1 MIATTAT
8 DREMTT
14 SPPPIPDADA
24 AWRAVEARDPASDGR
39 FVVAVVT
46 TGIYCRP
53 TCPARRPLRRNV
65 RFFADADAA
74 EAEGFRACKRCR
86 PREEAP
92 DPARRLAEEAREYL
106 EAHLDETVTLAELGE
121 EVGASPYH
129 LQRTFKRVFGQSPQ
143 AYVNAR
149 RLERVRR
156 TLREEKDVTTAVY
169 EAGFGSASRLYAQSD
184 ERLGMTPGSWRR
196 GGQGI
201 EVRFA
206 TAPSPAGRVLV
217 AATERGVCSV
227 MLGDD
232 ERELEAELRREL
244 PEADLDRGGPEM
256 RSWVDEVVRRAAG
269 DAPGRELPLDAPG
282 TDFQRRVW
290 AALTEIPRG
299 ETRTYGEVAARLGRP
314 TAARAVARACATNP
328 VAVVVPC
335 HRVVPAAGGVGGYR
349 WGTERKRRLLAGE
362 KASR

>member
-1 MIATTAT
+1 MIATTAG
-8 DREMTT
+8 DRELTT
-14 SPPPIPDADA
+14 SPPPMPDADA

-53 TCPARRPLRRNV
+53 TCPARRPLRKNV
-65 RFFADADAA
+65 RFFAEAAAA
-74 EAEGFRACKRCR
+74 EGAGFRACKRCR
-86 PREEAP
+86 PHEEAP
-92 DPARRLAEEAREYL
+92 DPARRLAEEARRYL
-106 EAHLDETVTLAELGE
+106 EDHLDETVTLGRLGE

-149 RLERVRR
+149 RLDRVRR
-156 TLREEKDVTTAVY
+156 TLRQERDVTTAVY

-184 ERLGMTPGSWRR
+184 ARLGMTPGAWRR
-196 GGQGI
+196 GGEGI

-206 TAPSPAGRVLV
+206 TAPTPAGRVLV
-217 AATERGVCSV
+217 AATGRGVCAV
-227 MLGDD
+227 MLGDG

-244 PEADLDRGGPEM
+244 PAAEIGPGGPEL
-256 RSWVDEVVRRAAG
+256 RAWVDEIVRRAAG
-269 DAPGRELPLDAPG
+269 DAPASELPVDVPG

-290 AALTEIPRG
+290 QALTEIPRG

-335 HRVVPAAGGVGGYR
+335 HRVVPAAGGLGGYR
-349 WGTERKRRLLAGE
+349 WGGERKRRLLAGE
-362 KASR
+362 KTSR